1 MTATVFTPLRSEWL
15 ALRDRV
21 RTPDLVRSGRA
32 TGESR
37 PGSVLVAGVAGALRD
52 DLLPGDLVVA
62 TEVWRGED
70 PSTDPGARI
79 ICPAAPIVAG
89 DLRRIGLLV
98 HTGPIV
104 TVDGVVHDPDRRR
117 RLADTGALA
126 VDTESAG
133 LVSTDG
139 TTVVVRAVVDTPDRP
154 LLRPGTPAR
163 GVAALASLRRA
174 APVIE
179 AWAAATGERELLLAG
194 PRSFCAGVERAIE
207 IVERALERFGAPVY
221 VRRQIVHNRHV
232 VDDLERRGAVFV
244 EEADDVPPGSTL
256 VLAAHGVAPEVRS
269 TAAERELK
277 VIDATCPLVSK
288 VHAQG
293 RHYVRQGRT
302 VILIGH
308 AGHPEVEGTL
318 GQIPGKVL
326 LVQTEADVAKLDL
339 PADTPLA
346 YVTQTTLSVDDT
358 RGIIAALYRRFKDV
372 NGPGTKDICYA
383 TQNRQTALL
392 ELSKLVDVIFVVG
405 ATNSSNSNRLCEIG
419 IEAGTPT
426 HLIANGSEI
435 KPEWLTGVEVVGITA
450 GASAPE
456 VMVKDV
462 IDTLRRMAPVELS
475 TLPGEDEHIEF
486 RVPLELLDVTG
497 ADKISK
503 DGELGHTSHS
513 ETVGW

>member
-37 PGSVLVAGVAGALRD
+37 PGPVLVAGVAGALHD
-52 DLLPGDLVVA
+52 DLRPGDLVVA
-62 TEVWRGED
+62 TEVWHGED
-70 PSTDPGARI
+70 ADAARI
-79 ICPAAPIVAG
+79 TCPAAPIVAG
-89 DLRRIGLLV
+89 DLRRSGLRV

-126 VDTESAG
+126 VDNESAG
-133 LVSTDG
+133 LLSSDG
-139 TTVVVRAVVDTPDRP
+139 STVVVRAVVDTPDLP
-154 LLRPGTPAR
+154 LLRPGTPVR

-207 IVERALERFGAPVY
+207 IVERALESFGAPVY

-244 EEADDVPPGSTL
+244 EEADQVPPGSTL

-288 VHAQG
+288 VHQE
-293 RHYVRQGRT
+293 VRRFTARGST
-302 VILIGH
+302 VLLIGH
-308 AGHPEVEGTL
+308 HDHEEVVGTRGEAPEHVIVVADPDEASRVEVDD
-318 GQIPGKVL
+318 P
-326 LVQTEADVAKLDL
+326 DR
-339 PADTPLA
+339 LA
-346 YVTQTTLSVDDT
+346 YAMQTTLAVDE
-358 RGIIAALYRRFKDV
+358 AAETVAVLRERFPAIQ
-372 NGPGTKDICYA
+372 GPHNDDICYA
-383 TQNRQTALL
+383 TTNRQGAVRRVAA
-392 ELSKLVDVIFVVG
+392 ESDLVLVLG
-405 ATNSSNSNRLCEIG
+405 SENSSNSRRLAEVS
-419 IEAGTPT
+419 EAAGTPAR
-426 HLIANGSEI
+426 LIDDASDVQLS
-435 KPEWLTGVEVVGITA
+435 WLAGVRRIGVTA
-450 GASAPE
+450 GASAPP
-456 VMVKDV
+456 
-462 IDTLRRMAPVELS
+462 LLVE
-475 TLPGEDEHIEF
+475 
-486 RVPLELLDVTG
+486 ELLAALGGLGPTVVRPVGDPTEDVSFSLPKEVTH
-497 ADKISK
+497 A
-503 DGELGHTSHS
+503 
-513 ETVGW
+513 